1 MDLIL
6 NPCLWF
12 NDCIHFLSMSV
23 DVSHNFK
30 LWPDFE
36 EISSKN
42 FFLRQKNDF
51 KIGPLQASITKFK
64 RYESII
70 FFNSG
75 FETRSSGL
83 KWANAA
89 TAPCVKILTDKEIKN
104 AFLYKTIQ
112 TTIFQLYFL
121 LVTFCETLRL
131 KLGLNLDP
139 DL

>member
-1 MDLIL
+1 MSRAKLAASCLIFLVQYWPRNAIKWHKNSSAEFRSKMKSIEIEFKRIL
-6 NPCLWF
+6 NSCLWF

-51 KIGPLQASITKFK
+51 KISPLQASITKFK

-70 FFNSG
+70 F
-75 FETRSSGL
+75 L
-83 KWANAA
+83 
-89 TAPCVKILTDKEIKN
+89 ILG
-104 AFLYKTIQ
+104 
-112 TTIFQLYFL
+112 
-121 LVTFCETLRL
+121 LRL
-131 KLGLNLDP
+131 DP
-139 DL
+139 QDLSGRTRPLRRASKS